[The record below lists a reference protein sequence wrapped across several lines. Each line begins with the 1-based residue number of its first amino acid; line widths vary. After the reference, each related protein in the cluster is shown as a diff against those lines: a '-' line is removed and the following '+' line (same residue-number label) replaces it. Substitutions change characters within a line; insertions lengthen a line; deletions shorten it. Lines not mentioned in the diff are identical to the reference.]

1 MTDKFTH
8 IPAAYEI
15 VSLEYIDE
23 IKSQA
28 ALLRHKKTGARI
40 AVLANDD
47 ENKTFNIGFRTPP
60 KDSTGVAHIME
71 HSVLCGSE
79 KFPAKDP
86 FVELAKGSLNT
97 FLNAMT
103 YPDKTVYP
111 IASCNDADFQNL
123 MHVYLDAV
131 FHPNIY
137 IHDEIFRQEGWH
149 YELTDKA
156 APLIYNGVV
165 YNEMK
170 GAFSAPEQIL
180 YRKITDT
187 LFPDTI
193 YSVESGGDPDVIPQ
207 LTYEQFLDFHR
218 KYYHPSNSYI
228 YIYGDCDMEKEL
240 DYIDREYLSRYD
252 YKFVDSEIGIQE
264 PYDSIKEI
272 NAGYSVAD
280 NEDVLRKTYIAYNH
294 VVGRSVDKKKMTAL
308 SVLEYALMDAPGAPL
323 KEALTNA
330 GICEDSFSSFDNE
343 IRQAIFAII
352 IKNSDPDKKDTF
364 VKVVDDTIAELCGR
378 NGKAPTLSHKSLE
391 AAINNFEFKHK
402 EGNFGRFPKGLMMGL
417 DAFGT
422 WLYDDAEALSVFEMN
437 DVYTELKKEIDTG
450 YFEELLWNTLGDN
463 SFGTLIVFE
472 PERGLA
478 KKMDDDEKRELAEKK
493 AGLTEAEL
501 QEIVTSTKELKR
513 YQEIPSTKEELMTV
527 PLLNI
532 SDIEKKARKL
542 KNKVTDIDGVTT
554 VCHDIFT
561 NGIGYLEF
569 MFKTDSLDVSL
580 YPYATLLTDIFK
592 YVDTDKHSY
601 GDLADEIDF
610 HTGGIAFLTGIVPK
624 VDNSAAVPYFA
635 IKTKAL
641 YEKLDTAIDIVKEII
656 FGSKLDDKKR
666 LKEII
671 AEEKAGL
678 NSELT
683 SSGHL
688 TTATRA
694 MSYISK
700 YSAYKDMTE
709 GIGYYNFLVDLDEHF
724 DEKADELIGKFK
736 AVLAEVLKKDRL
748 VISYTGDKDV
758 SYLKD
763 SITGF
768 IGSVSAEASCNKTGD
783 IETEIRNEGFKTA
796 SQVQYVALAGDFSK
810 AGLTYTGALNVLQVI
825 FSYDYLWINV
835 RVKGGAY
842 GSMCSF
848 GRSGMSYLTSYRD
861 PNLMSTYE
869 IYKEAYKYVESF
881 DADER
886 DLTKYIIGAIA
897 KLDAPMTPDSE
908 GTFSFICYI
917 AGITDEMLQKERDEV
932 LSVTNEKI
940 RALAP
945 YVKAVTDSGIICAI
959 GGEDKIEAAGEN
971 FDNIVT
977 DWKVSP

>member
-1 MTDKFTH
+1 MKD
-8 IPAAYEI
+8 
-15 VSLEYIDE
+15 
-23 IKSQA
+23 IKS
-28 ALLRHKKTGARI
+28 LKSYKIVTEKELPEVNGTGYILEHIKTKAR
-40 AVLANDD
+40 VLIISNDD
-47 ENKTFNIGFRTPP
+47 ENKVFNIGFRTPP
-60 KDSTGVAHIME
+60 YDDSGIPHIIE
-71 HSVLCGSE
+71 HSVLCGS
-79 KFPAKDP
+79 KKYPVKDP

-103 YPDKTVYP
+103 YSDKTVYP
-111 IASCNDADFQNL
+111 VASCNTTDFENL
-123 MHVYLDAV
+123 MKVYLDAV
-131 FHPNIY
+131 FYPNIY
-137 IHDEIFRQEGWH
+137 EKTEIMRQEGWH
-149 YELTDKA
+149 YELDSVDGELK
-156 APLIYNGVV
+156 YNGVV
-165 YNEMK
+165 FNEMK
-170 GAFSAPEQIL
+170 GVYSSPEQLLNRLIEASL
-180 YRKITDT
+180 LKDT
-187 LFPDTI
+187 PYGKD
-193 YSVESGGDPDVIPQ
+193 SGGDPKYIPT
-207 LTYEQFLDFHR
+207 LTQERFLDFHS

-240 DYIDREYLSRYD
+240 DYIDREYLSHYD

-264 PYDSIKEI
+264 PYDSIQEI
-272 NAGYSVAD
+272 DARYSVAD
-280 NEDVLRKTYIAYNH
+280 NEDISRKTYIAYNH
-294 VVGRSVDKKKMTAL
+294 VVGRSVDKKMMTAL

-352 IKNSDPDKKDTF
+352 IKNSDPDKKDIF
-364 VKVVDDTIAELCGR
+364 VKAVDDTIAELCGR

-437 DVYTELKKEIDTG
+437 DVYTELKNEIDTG

-463 SFGTLIVFE
+463 SFGTLIVLE

-493 AGLTEAEL
+493 ARFTEAEL
-501 QEIVTSTKELKR
+501 QEIITSTKELKR
-513 YQEIPSTKEELMTV
+513 YQEIPSTREELMTV

-542 KNKVTDIDGVTT
+542 KNDVTDIDGVTA

-569 MFKTDSLDVSL
+569 MFKTESLDVSL
-580 YPYATLLTDIFK
+580 YPYATLLADVFK

-624 VDNSAAVPYFA
+624 VDNSAAVSYFA

-724 DEKADELIGKFK
+724 DEKADELIEKFK

-748 VISYTGDKDV
+748 IISYTGDKDI
-758 SYLKD
+758 SCLKD

-768 IGSVSAEASCNKTGD
+768 IGSISTEPSCDRTGD

-869 IYKEAYKYVESF
+869 IYKEAYKYVERF

-917 AGITDEMLQKERDEV
+917 AGLTDEMLQKERDEV

-959 GGEDKIEAAGEN
+959 GGEDKIQEAGEN
-971 FDNIVT
+971 FGNIVT
-977 DWKVSP
+977 DWKINR